1 MPLNEYEFPTAKVA
15 NVQSQ
20 LERLVE
26 KNYYLHQSARE
37 AYRGYLL
44 AYNSHQLKDAFNV
57 HMLDLLAVARS
68 FGFAQP
74 PRVRPRG
81 AVLPCLASRSRGL
94 TSVQAKVVANLGW

>member
-1 MPLNEYEFPTAKVA
+1 
-15 NVQSQ
+15 
-20 LERLVE
+20 
-26 KNYYLHQSARE
+26 
-37 AYRGYLL
+37 
-44 AYNSHQLKDAFNV
+44 V

-68 FGFAQP
+68 VGFAQP